1 MATNPGVIV
10 LTKTQLQDT
19 QLHHRLDIED
29 NIGEEMHIHYKNFRM
44 DYTVKDFLELARA
57 CDDALE
63 NLQKY
68 EKGGDD
74 LIQIYLK
81 GTGNIETKGVEIVP
95 LKSKND
101 PTLSDNTPIKD
112 YLIWKDS
119 DRGFEFFIIPRHEPW
134 VDSNIINNSKVVKN
148 ILDYS
153 QSDNKVIEIFKLDK
167 DLIVTK
173 NYEGWYPFLIKSS
186 NNWWNAETIKKRQ
199 LAYYNRF
206 LNNKK
211 TAEDFYQTIIQE
223 YNNFHQN
230 TGCYFSDVFPNNIL
244 VNEDYTDFRLIDV
257 GCLKIGKTKIPSF
270 SQVIT
275 GDGANNLGFI
285 DVKKLLNSWS

>member
-10 LTKTQLQDT
+10 LTKTQLRDT

-57 CDDALE
+57 CDDALT

-68 EKGGDD
+68 KEGGDD
-74 LIQIYLK
+74 VLDIYLK
-81 GTGNIETKGVEIVP
+81 DTGIIETKGIDIIP
-95 LKSKND
+95 IQSSNNNN
-101 PTLSDNTPIKD
+101 LSDNTPIKD

-119 DRGFEFFIIPRHEPW
+119 DRGLDLFVIPRHEPW
-134 VDSNIINNSKVVKN
+134 IDSDIINNQDTIQN
-148 ILDYS
+148 ILDYT
-153 QSDNKVIEIFKLDK
+153 QSDNKIIEIFKLDK

-173 NYEGWYPFLIKSS
+173 NYNNWYPFLIKSS
-186 NNWWNAETIKKRQ
+186 NNWWDSETFKKRQ
-199 LAYYNRF
+199 EAHYNKF
-206 LNNKK
+206 KNKK
-211 TAEDFYQTIIQE
+211 TAEKFYQEVINE
-223 YNNFHQN
+223 YKKFTDS

-244 VNEDYTDFRLIDV
+244 VNEDYSDFRIIDV
-257 GCLKIGKTKIPSF
+257 GCLKIGEPKIPSF

-275 GDGANNLGFI
+275 GDAANNLGFI
-285 DVKKLLNSWS
+285 DTQKLINNFQ

>member
-57 CDDALE
+57 CDDALI

-68 EKGGDD
+68 EEGGDD
-74 LIQIYLK
+74 TIEIYLK
-81 GTGNIETKGVEIVP
+81 DTGIIETKGIDIIP
-95 LKSKND
+95 IKSLNNNN
-101 PTLSDNTPIKD
+101 LSDNTPIKD

-119 DRGFEFFIIPRHEPW
+119 DRGLDLFIIPRHEPW
-134 VDSNIINNSKVVKN
+134 VDSNIINNQDIVQT
-148 ILDYS
+148 ILNYT
-153 QSDNKVIEIFKLDK
+153 QSDNKIVEIFKLDNN
-167 DLIVTK
+167 LVVTK
-173 NYEGWYPFLIKSS
+173 NYNDWYPFLIKSS
-186 NNWWNAETIKKRQ
+186 NNWWGPEVFKARQ
-199 LAYYNRF
+199 EAHYNKF
-206 LNNKK
+206 KNKK
-211 TAEDFYQTIIQE
+211 IAENKKFSKA
-223 YNNFHQN
+223 

-244 VNEDYTDFRLIDV
+244 VNEDYSDFRIIDV

-270 SQVIT
+270 SQMII
-275 GDGANNLGFI
+275 GDAANNLGFI
-285 DVKKLLNSWS
+285 NINKYSW

>member
-10 LTKTQLQDT
+10 LTKTQLRDT

-57 CDDALE
+57 WDDALI

-68 EKGGDD
+68 KEGGDD
-74 LIQIYLK
+74 TIEIYLK
-81 GTGNIETKGVEIVP
+81 NTGIIETKGIDIIP
-95 LKSKND
+95 IQSLNNNN
-101 PTLSDNTPIKD
+101 LSDNTPIKD

-119 DRGFEFFIIPRHEPW
+119 DRGLNLFVIPRHEPW
-134 VDSNIINNSKVVKN
+134 IDSDIINNKDTVQN

-153 QSDNKVIEIFKLDK
+153 QSNNKIVEIFKLDNN
-167 DLIVTK
+167 LIVTK
-173 NYEGWYPFLIKSS
+173 NYNDWYPFLIKSS
-186 NNWWNAETIKKRQ
+186 NNWWNEDIYKARQ
-199 LAYYNRF
+199 QAYYNKF
-206 LNNKK
+206 NNKK
-211 TAEDFYQTIIQE
+211 IAIEFYQEIINE
-223 YNNFHQN
+223 YKKFTEA

-244 VNEDYTDFRLIDV
+244 VNKDYSDFRIIDV
-257 GCLKIGKTKIPSF
+257 GCLKIGEPKIPSF

-275 GDGANNLGFI
+275 GDAANNLDFI
-285 DVKKLLNSWS
+285 DINHLNEIWK

>member
-57 CDDALE
+57 CDDALI

-68 EKGGDD
+68 EEGGDD
-74 LIQIYLK
+74 TIEIYLK
-81 GTGNIETKGVEIVP
+81 DTGIIETKGIDIIP
-95 LKSKND
+95 IKSLNNNN
-101 PTLSDNTPIKD
+101 LSDNTPIKD

-119 DRGFEFFIIPRHEPW
+119 DRGLDLFIIPRHEPW
-134 VDSNIINNSKVVKN
+134 VDSNIINNQDIIQN
-148 ILDYS
+148 ILDYT
-153 QSDNKVIEIFKLDK
+153 QSDNKIVEIFKLDK

-173 NYEGWYPFLIKSS
+173 NYNDWYPFLIKSS
-186 NNWWNAETIKKRQ
+186 NNWWGPEVFKARQ
-199 LAYYNRF
+199 EAHYNKF
-206 LNNKK
+206 KNKK
-211 TAEDFYQTIIQE
+211 IAENFYQEVIDE
-223 YNNFHQN
+223 YKKFSKA

-244 VNEDYTDFRLIDV
+244 VNEDYSDFRIIDV

-270 SQVIT
+270 SQMII
-275 GDGANNLGFI
+275 GDAANNLGFI
-285 DVKKLLNSWS
+285 NINKYSW